1 LVLLNASAMTEGTPM
16 HSKLQSTPPPLI
28 SLIT

>member
-1 LVLLNASAMTEGTPM
+1 MTEGTPM
-16 HSKLQSTPPPLI
+16 HSKLQSTPPPPVI

>member
-1 LVLLNASAMTEGTPM
+1 VLLNASVMTEGTTM
-16 HSKLQSTPPPLI
+16 HSKLQSTPPPPLI